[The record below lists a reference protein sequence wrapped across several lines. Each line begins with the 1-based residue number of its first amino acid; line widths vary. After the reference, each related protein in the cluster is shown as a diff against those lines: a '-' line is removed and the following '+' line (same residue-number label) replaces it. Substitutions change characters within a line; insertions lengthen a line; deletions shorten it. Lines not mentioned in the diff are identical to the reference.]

1 MPCHLS
7 YVCFTACKL
16 KSSLVKTMQWNNTL
30 HNLVLVLVKCEFE
43 CVSFATRALLKV
55 CQNAFVCLSVCML
68 VWYYCTVSQGPV
80 LTEII
85 IIINNGKWCQR
96 VSKKIYILTLTFSVL
111 WLVPLVNPTICN
123 GSWIKD
129 FKRVVFV

>member
-1 MPCHLS
+1 MCHLS

-30 HNLVLVLVKCEFE
+30 HDLVLVLVKCELN
-43 CVSFATRALLKV
+43 VSFLLLGRSKKKYV
-55 CQNAFVCLSVCML
+55 RMLLCESVSLSVCML
-68 VWYYCTVSQGPV
+68 VWYYCTVSHGPV

-85 IIINNGKWCQR
+85 IIIKINNGKWCQR
-96 VSKKIYILTLTFSVL
+96 VSKKYILTLTFSVL

-123 GSWIKD
+123 GS
-129 FKRVVFV
+129 